1 MHITGCRLTS
11 ALLLLAV
18 SAVGAVPQWSQMGQP
33 MQHANVVALSSCLQ
47 GGTPTL
53 AYGAS
58 DSPDDTTIYFM
69 AYSGTGW
76 EQVATHTPQ
85 FAQPYEH
92 FDLRCSGEA
101 SGLYLGLVINPS
113 DSGAAGLSSI
123 LKRVPAGGGE
133 DGFEGCYAFEGEV
146 FDFVITSQGDV
157 RMAVVGAGN
166 HSLGLTAYAKAG
178 WSAYPASD
186 TWGPTHTVVNSSA
199 AALTQVR
206 MAAAGAG
213 QVLVSYLTQAGA
225 APRLRVAQTTL
236 AEGAQWLD
244 LGEPFAGA
252 AGEALVAAPS
262 GLAWVGG
269 VPGAPTPL
277 LCAAATAAS
286 GASALVACAAA
297 NGTAQWGS
305 PVEALQGG
313 LLLAAAGAQLA
324 AITTASRQ
332 RLLLVAALAEDRMAV
347 HTAACTVAAGAGSS
361 SCCSSGSS
369 WVQLGAIALGSACN
383 SFQLASN
390 ASALFLTA
398 SIGPSDSTGDA
409 VVAFQLA
416 L

>member
-1 MHITGCRLTS
+1 MCVFS
-11 ALLLLAV
+11 LLLFASTV
-18 SAVGAVPQWSQMGQP
+18 SAAPQWSQMGQP
-33 MQHANVVALSSCLQ
+33 MQHSNVVALSSCLQ
-47 GGTPTL
+47 GSVPTL

-58 DSPDDTTIYFM
+58 DSPGDTTIYFM

-92 FDLRCSGEA
+92 FDLRCTGEA
-101 SGLYLGLVINPS
+101 SGAGLYLGLVINPS

-146 FDFVITSQGDV
+146 YDFVVTSQGDV

-178 WSAYPASD
+178 WSAYPASN
-186 TWGPTHTVVNSSA
+186 TWGPTYTVVNSSA
-199 AALTQVR
+199 TTLTNVR

-213 QVLVSYLTQAGA
+213 QVLVSFLGQAGAGA
-225 APRLRVAQTTL
+225 APRLRVGLTTP
-236 AEGAQWLD
+236 AEGAQWVD
-244 LGEPFAGA
+244 LGEPFAGAA

-262 GLAWVGG
+262 GLAWVEGG
-269 VPGAPTPL
+269 PGAAHPPL

-286 GASALVACAAA
+286 GASALVACAA
-297 NGTAQWGS
+297 NGTAGWGS

-313 LLLAAAGAQLA
+313 LLAAAAGAQLA
-324 AITTASRQ
+324 AITTTASRQ

-347 HTAACTVAAGAGSS
+347 HTAACTVVSAGAGSS
-361 SCCSSGSS
+361 SCSSSSG
-369 WVQLGAIALGSACN
+369 WVQLGAIALGSPCN
-383 SFQLASN
+383 SFHLASN